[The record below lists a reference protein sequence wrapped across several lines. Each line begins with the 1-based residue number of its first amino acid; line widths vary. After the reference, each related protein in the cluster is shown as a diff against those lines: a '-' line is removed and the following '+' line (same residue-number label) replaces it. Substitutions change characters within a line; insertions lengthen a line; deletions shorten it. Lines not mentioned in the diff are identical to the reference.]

1 MKVAYFLAQ
10 KHYRKVVIKTQH
22 TIYINSCKTVSTI
35 QQTYQVTN
43 HIQRTL
49 QKQLQR
55 KLCIKKKM
63 AKEKALTMREEINIR
78 NKHSAHFNPIPK

>member
-1 MKVAYFLAQ
+1 M
-10 KHYRKVVIKTQH
+10 
-22 TIYINSCKTVSTI
+22 STT

-43 HIQRTL
+43 HIQQTL

-63 AKEKALTMREEINIR
+63 AKEKALTMREEINIP
-78 NKHSAHFNPIPK
+78 NKHSAHFNPIPKYNLKITFSIYFTLKKSHFS